1 MSVLTLVLCSCVG
14 LVAYTYIGY
23 PALLM
28 LVGAFRPR
36 RKPAAPPAQW
46 PMISIVVPAYN
57 EEAQI
62 RGLLDSLL
70 ALDYPADRRQI
81 VVVSDASTDGTDR
94 IVAEYADRGI
104 ELIRMPKRVGKT
116 GAENYVRKMLRGEIV
131 INTDASTRIDPA
143 AVRALVAEFSDPT
156 VGVASGRDVSVAR
169 ADETL
174 NVGES
179 GYVGYEMWVRDL
191 ETRVSGIVGASGCL
205 YAIRADLHRHLL
217 PEALSRDFAAPLVA
231 REAGKRAISVPNALC
246 AVPRTSSLRREYRRK
261 VRTFTRGMETLF
273 FKRQLLNPFRY
284 GVFAWMLWSHKV
296 CRWLVPWAGVAAVVS
311 LLFLAIEHAWA
322 RWALLPIAAAGALAL
337 AGWHWPEGRRAPRVL
352 SIPAYFA
359 AANIAVIEAW
369 LRALRGE
376 LNPIWEPTRREAL
389 EGQAR

>member
-81 VVVSDASTDGTDR
+81 VVVSDASTDATDR

-104 ELIRMPKRVGKT
+104 ELLRMPKRVGKT
-116 GAENYVRKMLRGEIV
+116 AAENYARRVLRGEIV

-143 AVRALVAEFSDPT
+143 AVRALVAEFADPS

-169 ADETL
+169 SDETL

-231 REAGKRAISVPNALC
+231 REAGRRSISVPGALC

-273 FKRQLLNPFRY
+273 FKRHLLNPFRH

-296 CRWLVPWAGVAAVVS
+296 CRWLVPWAGVAAFVCI
-311 LLFLAIEHAWA
+311 LLLGLEHAWA
-322 RWALLPIAAAGALAL
+322 RWLLLPIAAASALAL
-337 AGWHWPEGRRAPRVL
+337 VGWRWPEGRPAPRL
-352 SIPAYFA
+352 LTIPAYFA

-369 LRALRGE
+369 FRAVRGE